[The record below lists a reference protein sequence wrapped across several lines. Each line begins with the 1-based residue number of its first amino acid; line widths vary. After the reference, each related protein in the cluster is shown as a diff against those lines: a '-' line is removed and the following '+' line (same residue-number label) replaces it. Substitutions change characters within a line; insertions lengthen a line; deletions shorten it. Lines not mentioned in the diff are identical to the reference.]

1 MEKKRASDRRYR
13 EANRD
18 KINATSSAYRIKR
31 GIKPRVLLTPEER
44 KTYNKTWYEANKERL
59 TILARAYRKANK
71 DKISQAQKARREA
84 DPEKYKNYYINNRE
98 KYLAYSRKDRVAR
111 GKEYFNQKQADY
123 QREKK
128 KDPAY
133 LEAYNAKMKEYQ
145 RRYRAEAKAKKDN
158 Q

>member
-1 MEKKRASDRRYR
+1 MEKRRLSNKRYR

-18 KINATSSAYRIKR
+18 KLKAKAAVRR
-31 GIKPRVLLTPEER
+31 AQEGMVPRVKMTDE
-44 KTYNKTWYEANKERL
+44 ERL
-59 TILARAYRKANK
+59 TRRKAKKREYDKKRRPRNAVVRRAYYLA
-71 DKISQAQKARREA
+71 
-84 DPEKYKNYYINNRE
+84 NRE
-98 KYLAYSRKDRVAR
+98 KYLVYSRKYRKAHD
-111 GKEYFNQKQADY
+111 KEYLNQKQADY

-158 Q
+158 